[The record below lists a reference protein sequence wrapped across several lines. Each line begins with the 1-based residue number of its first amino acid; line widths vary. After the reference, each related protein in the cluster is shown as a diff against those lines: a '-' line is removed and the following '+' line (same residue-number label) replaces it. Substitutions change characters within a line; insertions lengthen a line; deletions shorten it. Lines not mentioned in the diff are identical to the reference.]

1 MAYVAIH
8 SDGTVVVIDTVTN
21 VVAATIGVGVYP
33 YGVAVSPDGG
43 GVCVTN
49 AGDDT
54 VSVIDTAT
62 NTVTTTIPVGVYP
75 YRVAVTPDG
84 GSAYVTNGHQAT
96 VSVIDTAAD
105 AVTTTIPVGTS
116 PRGVAVTP
124 DGGNVYVTNAGD
136 DTVSVIDAATNTV
149 SATVPVGGN
158 PFGVAVTPDG
168 GSVYVANLDPGT
180 VSVIDAATNTVTTTI
195 PVGNYALDVAVTPDG
210 GSVYV
215 VNAGDD
221 TVSVIDTAADAVT
234 TAIPVG
240 TSPRGVAVSPDG
252 GSVYVTNAGY
262 DTVSVIDTATNT
274 VTLTIPAGGHGPGGI
289 AIGAGP
295 TSAVAVTAE
304 PNPAQVERPVTLK
317 ATVTCPEGTATGTVE
332 FRDGAAVVG
341 SAHLIQGAAT
351 LLRSFEAGPHT
362 ITALYSGD
370 DNCPAAESPPI
381 TLTVNKGA
389 STTVASA
396 QPRVTPPNR
405 RVALLARVLCDGIL
419 PTGTIEFRDDTT
431 TLGTIPLT
439 AGFASLVTTFTTT
452 GTHTVTALYS
462 GDQHCEPST
471 SPPVTVTVR

>member
-49 AGDDT
+49 TGDDT

-215 VNAGDD
+215 VNAG
-221 TVSVIDTAADAVT
+221 
-234 TAIPVG
+234 
-240 TSPRGVAVSPDG
+240 
-252 GSVYVTNAGY
+252 Y

-381 TLTVNKGA
+381 TLTVNKGT

-452 GTHTVTALYS
+452 GTHTITALYS
-462 GDQHCEPST
+462 GDEHCESST
-471 SPPVTVTVR
+471 SPPVTITVR